1 MQGAASLHNQ
11 YMHLTNYSINKHS
24 SKFVQNNDATA
35 DDTGSKVRGARVRA
49 RPLTLTQTLTQA
61 PTQTLTL
68 SRT

>member
-35 DDTGSKVRGARVRA
+35 DDTGSKVRG
-49 RPLTLTQTLTQA
+49 LG
-61 PTQTLTL
+61 
-68 SRT
+68 